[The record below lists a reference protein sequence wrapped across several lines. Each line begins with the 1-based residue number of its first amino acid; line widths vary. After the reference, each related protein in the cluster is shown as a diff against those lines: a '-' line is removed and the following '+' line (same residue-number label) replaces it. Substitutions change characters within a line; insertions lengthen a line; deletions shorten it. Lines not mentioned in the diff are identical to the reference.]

1 MTEKDTKRYSVKSPS
16 RGGAR
21 PNAGRK
27 PGSKNKVD
35 RATIQTVIDKLY
47 DRTGQ
52 CYEDLLL
59 EDFLRA
65 RTTNEALAHKY
76 HSLLANKLM
85 PDLNSVEL
93 TDSEDTITAKQRAFA
108 EAIAQ
113 IAGLQPKG

>member
-1 MTEKDTKRYSVKSPS
+1 MSDKEINEKSN
-16 RGGAR
+16 RGGYR
-21 PNAGRK
+21 EGAGRP
-27 PGSKNKVD
+27 PGAKNKVNK
-35 RATIQTVIDKLY
+35 ATIQTVIDKLY

-59 EDFLRA
+59 EDFLQA
-65 RTTNEALAHKY
+65 RVENSALAHKY

-85 PDLNSVEL
+85 PDLNAVEL

-113 IAGLQPKG
+113 IAGLKAPN

>member
-1 MTEKDTKRYSVKSPS
+1 MEIEKDTREKSN

-21 PNAGRK
+21 EGAGRP
-27 PGSKNKVD
+27 PGSKNKVNK
-35 RATIQTVIDKLY
+35 ATIQTVIDKLY

-65 RTTNEALAHKY
+65 RVSNEALAHKY

-85 PDLNSVEL
+85 PDLNSIEVDA
-93 TDSEDTITAKQRAFA
+93 TDDLISAKAEIFA
-108 EAIAQ
+108 AAVAQ
-113 IAGLQPKG
+113 LNGLDKNTQ

>member
-1 MTEKDTKRYSVKSPS
+1 MSEKLIREKSN

-21 PNAGRK
+21 EGAGR
-27 PGSKNKVD
+27 PAGSRNKVD
-35 RATIQTVIDKLY
+35 RATIQTVIEKLY

-59 EDFLRA
+59 EDFLLA
-65 RTTNEALAHKY
+65 RTENAALAHKY

-85 PDLNSVEL
+85 PDLNAVEL

-113 IAGLQPKG
+113 IAGIATKD